1 MMEGVYM
8 SNGGP
13 QTGGVPPGGIKQNYR
28 KAIAPITTRAKIK
41 TAIAHGIAVGVT
53 KAAAKANAK
62 KKKLDRQIGGTGLT
76 PPISRRS
83 RKKKA
88 Y

>member
-1 MMEGVYM
+1 MA
-8 SNGGP
+8 NGGP
-13 QTGGVPPGGIKQNYR
+13 QTGGVPVGGIKQKYR
-28 KAIAPITTRAKIK
+28 KAQIAPTTTRAKIK

-62 KKKLDRQIGGTGLT
+62 KKKLDRAIGGTGLT

-83 RKKKA
+83 KKKKA